1 MKSKIISILALLL
14 MAVTGARASPVQ
26 TSNNSMAKMHSQ
38 RKQL

>member
-26 TSNNSMAKMHSQ
+26 KCIHKENNFNI
-38 RKQL
+38 KQVK